1 MQMQNKPELTALLAQ
16 SLLNIGNGSNSVH
29 YDPCELAVQV
39 KGHYDPN
46 PNPNPI
52 PSPNQA
58 PTVPLHE
65 IALAL
70 RTMLGEIGEEDGA
83 IILATIDP
91 ELGESPEDRPASLD
105 EVLLAMMARPG

>member
-1 MQMQNKPELTALLAQ
+1 ML
-16 SLLNIGNGSNSVH
+16 SNPNP
-29 YDPCELAVQV
+29 DPNPTPTPNPT
-39 KGHYDPN
+39 PN
-46 PNPNPI
+46 PNPNPNPN